1 MIEGNSGLGSSQEI
15 EAPEARR
22 RLFFP
27 EGISHPGGRVWRPG
41 SRQASGLFRE
51 SSPVSHR
58 DGIFGRKVNIG
69 C

>member
-27 EGISHPGGRVWRPG
+27 EGISHPGGRVGRAW
-41 SRQASGLFRE
+41 SCQTSGLFRE
-51 SSPVSHR
+51 SGTVGHR
-58 DGIFGRKVNIG
+58 HGILGR
-69 C
+69 